1 MKKKYAS
8 ALVLFLSLF
17 LALFGVISAF
27 AESLAILPAYLKASA
42 CDASVIALKSDGTVW
57 TWGRNDVGQIGDG
70 TEGIMDFRSTPTMV
84 KGISDAVD
92 VASGGGFNVV
102 VKKDGSV
109 WAWGMWGRAIEKGE
123 YSLVPVKIDGFIDI
137 SAVAAGDDIIAA
149 LKKDGTV
156 WMLETNPLLREYGS
170 YDYDDEDYYDDEYS
184 GSEYEM
190 QMESKIPYQVKNLSR
205 IKSISSFGNNMN
217 GAFAAVRD
225 DGTVWTWR
233 GGNYEQIVKE
243 KENVALTD
251 AGMKASEDSYYIP
264 AQVKGINDAVM
275 AVPASEHMLVLKKDG
290 TVWTWGVG
298 MDITVGAG
306 NMASGKLKY
315 VSPTQ
320 IPGLT
325 NVTFLAAAPDAIIM
339 QSAIAVKSDGTVWRM
354 HSYGGNGYVKV
365 EPLTGVK
372 SVAAGTGF
380 VVFTKTDGTIWS
392 CGINDYG
399 QLGNGYNSF
408 VKKPEKLNTIDN
420 VKAFGTGANNS
431 IALKR
436 DGTVWHW
443 GTFTEILESGANFRA
458 KQQQY
463 TKPTLIQDFTG
474 VTEVSAGN
482 NMITMVKSDGTAW
495 AMGGNFIGEL
505 GNGSRTF
512 STKPVKV
519 SLSGVKKVFNIKRD
533 LYDYSIALMN
543 DGTLRSWG
551 DNQRGQLGD
560 GTKTRRPAPAAVKG
574 INNVAALALGS
585 DSVLA
590 LKNDGTIWG
599 WGSNLDGTLGKGVK
613 DESLIPV
620 RVNNL
625 TDVTAV
631 AMGGGSAAA
640 LKKDGTV
647 WAWGYNGIGQLGQNS
662 ETVSYNPEPVKIPGL
677 TNVKAIASGYGHML
691 ALKQD
696 GTVWAWGDM
705 DFGSFD
711 GLEYDKAHLVRQIPE
726 LSGII
731 EIAAGDSHS
740 MALKNDGTLW
750 VWGLNKGGQLGN
762 GGADMFYPVQV
773 IR

>member
-84 KGISDAVD
+84 KGISDAAD

-123 YSLVPVKIDGFIDI
+123 YSLVPVKIDGFTDI

-170 YDYDDEDYYDDEYS
+170 YDYDDEEYYYNEDYTDEDYYDDEYYDDEYS

-436 DGTVWHW
+436 DGT
-443 GTFTEILESGANFRA
+443 
-458 KQQQY
+458 
-463 TKPTLIQDFTG
+463 
-474 VTEVSAGN
+474 
-482 NMITMVKSDGTAW
+482 
-495 AMGGNFIGEL
+495 
-505 GNGSRTF
+505 
-512 STKPVKV
+512 
-519 SLSGVKKVFNIKRD
+519 
-533 LYDYSIALMN
+533 
-543 DGTLRSWG
+543 
-551 DNQRGQLGD
+551 
-560 GTKTRRPAPAAVKG
+560 
-574 INNVAALALGS
+574 
-585 DSVLA
+585 
-590 LKNDGTIWG
+590 
-599 WGSNLDGTLGKGVK
+599 
-613 DESLIPV
+613 
-620 RVNNL
+620 
-625 TDVTAV
+625 
-631 AMGGGSAAA
+631 
-640 LKKDGTV
+640 
-647 WAWGYNGIGQLGQNS
+647 
-662 ETVSYNPEPVKIPGL
+662 
-677 TNVKAIASGYGHML
+677 
-691 ALKQD
+691 
-696 GTVWAWGDM
+696 
-705 DFGSFD
+705 
-711 GLEYDKAHLVRQIPE
+711 
-726 LSGII
+726 
-731 EIAAGDSHS
+731 
-740 MALKNDGTLW
+740 
-750 VWGLNKGGQLGN
+750 
-762 GGADMFYPVQV
+762 
-773 IR
+773 